1 MFTATIN
8 RSPRQTGRDAGGF
21 TLIELLVVLVIAISI
36 VSIAV
41 PQFSRSVGRVQLHQA
56 ARESAALLRL
66 SRNTAIAHA
75 GSVTVAIDPRMGSMR
90 GISTDL
96 DYVLPSRV
104 GVSFPTREFGDQE
117 EPYAIVF
124 NADGTSSGG
133 ILQLSTEK
141 QSQHIVVD
149 WLTGRVRVE

>member
-1 MFTATIN
+1 MFTATKY
-8 RSPRQTGRDAGGF
+8 RLRRQSGREASGF

-66 SRNTAIAHA
+66 SRNSAIAHA
-75 GSVTVAIDPRMGSMR
+75 GPVTVAIDPGTGSIR
-90 GISTDL
+90 GISADL

-104 GVSFPTREFGDQE
+104 GVSFPTRQFGDQE

-141 QSQHIVVD
+141 QSQQILVD
-149 WLTGRVRVE
+149 WLTGRVRIE